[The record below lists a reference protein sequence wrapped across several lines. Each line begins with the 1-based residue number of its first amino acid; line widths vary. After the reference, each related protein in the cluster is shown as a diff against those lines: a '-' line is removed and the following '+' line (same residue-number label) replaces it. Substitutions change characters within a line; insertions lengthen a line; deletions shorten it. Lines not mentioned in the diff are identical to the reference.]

1 MRENHKAE
9 GNGTTAQWD
18 RLTKRTILYQAWN
31 SGRAANS
38 ERMSAGGN
46 VSALTETTAKF
57 TIES

>member
-9 GNGTTAQWD
+9 GNGTTAKWD

-38 ERMSAGGN
+38 ERMSVGGN
-46 VSALTETTAKF
+46 VYGKQHN
-57 TIES
+57 